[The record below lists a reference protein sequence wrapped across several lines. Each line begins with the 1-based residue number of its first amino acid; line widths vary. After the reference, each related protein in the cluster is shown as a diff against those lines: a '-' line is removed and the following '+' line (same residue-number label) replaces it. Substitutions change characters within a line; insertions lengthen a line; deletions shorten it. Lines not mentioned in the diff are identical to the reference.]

1 MRATTTGNEVNRVVV
16 DSKQAIFA
24 INAQVVKLVDTPA
37 SGAGDLTVVEVR
49 VFSWAPIQKNRAK
62 RSVFSCLR
70 FSLTD
75 QQPVREYTSCR
86 PGREARQ
93 GGLLHFV

>member
-16 DSKQAIFA
+16 DRKQAIFA

-49 VFSWAPIQKNRAK
+49 VFSWAPIQKTEPSA
-62 RSVFSCLR
+62 R
-70 FSLTD
+70 FFIACD
-75 QQPVREYTSCR
+75 
-86 PGREARQ
+86 
-93 GGLLHFV
+93 LLHADPQHPASAQQRTPDRP

>member
-16 DSKQAIFA
+16 DSKKASFA

-49 VFSWAPIQKNRAK
+49 VFSWAPIQKTEPLARFFITCDLTHQSSQSGGQSCMPALIRLK
-62 RSVFSCLR
+62 RETAPSW
-70 FSLTD
+70 
-75 QQPVREYTSCR
+75 P
-86 PGREARQ
+86 
-93 GGLLHFV
+93 